1 MKKDLLI
8 FFILA
13 NLIFALEE
21 NNIEVNSK
29 ENDKEIILNISSEND
44 NLGENIVRSHEA
56 IHGEEK
62 E

>member
-1 MKKDLLI
+1 MKKGLLI

-21 NNIEVNSK
+21 NNVEVNSK

-44 NLGENIVRSHEA
+44 NLGENTVRSHEA

>member
-1 MKKDLLI
+1 MRKS
-8 FFILA
+8 ILVFCVLV
-13 NLIFALEE
+13 NFGFALEE

-44 NLGENIVRSHEA
+44 NLGENTVRSHEA
-56 IHGEEK
+56 AHGEEK

>member
-1 MKKDLLI
+1 MKKGLLI
-8 FFILA
+8 FCILA

-21 NNIEVNSK
+21 NNIEVKSK

-44 NLGENIVRSHEA
+44 SLGEKTVRSHEA
-56 IHGEEK
+56 VHGEEN